1 MGYYST
7 VNIYSFHVEDV
18 EKAKELFKKYKE
30 NDPDGYFFYE
40 LEVLNSENRQV
51 TAVPEDNN
59 YTAKHYADRR
69 LAEAISKIIVP
80 NETVDLTF
88 DGEDGTKWG
97 YRISRNKVLPL
108 TCEFLTQDEQHLFN
122 ICKKRDIESLKYV
135 LRDYINRMSFDPEEF
150 AEAMEDLHPTL
161 QQNLMRLFIS
171 WCHKQAQRPL
181 GDARNDESIKL
192 AREIVKSVAD
202 YYNYYLPLI

>member
-7 VNIYSFHVEDV
+7 MNIYSFHVEDV
-18 EKAKELFKKYKE
+18 EEAKKVFKRYYG
-30 NDPDGYFFYE
+30 NDADGYFFYK

-108 TCEFLTQDEQHLFN
+108 TCEFLTPDEQRLFN
-122 ICKKRDIESLKYV
+122 ICKKRDIESLKYI

-150 AEAMEDLHPTL
+150 AGAMEDLHPTL
-161 QQNLMRLFIS
+161 QQNLMRLFVAF
-171 WCHKQAQRPL
+171 CKKLATKPTH
-181 GDARNDESIKL
+181 DDRNKASIKL
-192 AREIVKSVAD
+192 AKQIVNLD
-202 YYNYYLPLI
+202 CHLPFI